1 MIGHLLKITK
11 KIIKNITN
19 SKVAVTPWQLLSLDD
34 NPKQEYLR
42 AQNYSQIF
50 KNFHLKT
57 SFTKNNKIKV
67 GYFSPVFFFTLV

>member
-1 MIGHLLKITK
+1 M
-11 KIIKNITN
+11 
-19 SKVAVTPWQLLSLDD
+19 LSLDD

-57 SFTKNNKIKV
+57 SFTKKNKIKV
-67 GYFSPVFFFTLV
+67 GYFTPDFFLHAGMINMEGIFKYHNKSKFEIIGFDYGFKK